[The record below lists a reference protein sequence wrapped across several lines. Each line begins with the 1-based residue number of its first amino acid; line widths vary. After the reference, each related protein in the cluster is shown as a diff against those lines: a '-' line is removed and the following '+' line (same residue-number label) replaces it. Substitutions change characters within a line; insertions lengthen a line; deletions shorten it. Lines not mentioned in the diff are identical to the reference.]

1 MIGTDLISRAGAL
14 LAPVLPRRNV
24 IVITDETV
32 RPLYLPRLLASF
44 QETGI
49 EARSITVAPGEHT
62 KCWATYQNVVDT
74 ILEGGVERRTAII
87 ALGGGVV
94 GDLAGFVAATT
105 LRGLPFIQIPPHY
118 SRRSIPPL
126 AAKRASTR
134 AGARSDRRFPS
145 ASMRAG
151 GCFLARHPP
160 PREVVAGYA
169 EIVKSGLIG
178 QESLFAWCEK
188 HGAAVLSRDPEALA
202 EAVRQ
207 ACAFKAGVVA
217 ADEREE
223 QKTDGRALLNLGHTF
238 GHALEAELGYDGRLL
253 HGEAVSIGLT
263 LAFSLSVKLGFC
275 PQEDLIR
282 VTNHLESLHMPAH
295 ISDLPHRFRI
305 TDLMT
310 HMQRDKKMQ
319 DGRLSFVLAHGIG
332 KAFTTRD
339 VPAEAVREV
348 LLADGATP

>member
-1 MIGTDLISRAGAL
+1 MLGHLSKRGGHHSGRWGGTPHRHHS
-14 LAPVLPRRNV
+14 PRRWRGGRSGWLCGRHHAAWPALHSDSHH
-24 IVITDETV
+24 TT
-32 RPLYLPRLLASF
+32 LAGRF
-44 QETGI
+44 L
-49 EARSITVAPGEHT
+49 R
-62 KCWATYQNVVDT
+62 WRQNGHQ
-74 ILEGGVERRTAII
+74 L
-87 ALGGGVV
+87 ALG
-94 GDLAGFVAATT
+94 
-105 LRGLPFIQIPPHY
+105 QE
-118 SRRSIPPL
+118 
-126 AAKRASTR
+126 
-134 AGARSDRRFPS
+134 SDRRFPS
-145 ASMRAG
+145 AL
-151 GCFLARHPP
+151 CVLADVSSLATLP

-305 TDLMT
+305 TDLMA